1 MTIDKSEKVLGNLM
15 AILDH
20 ELDICGCIELNPEFL
35 RKVGYPDLSAEDMPE
50 FVDMIRH
57 ADRQVKEYHVVV
69 NETGGSP
76 RYFVYSKIF
85 TGGEHCCTVEHAP
98 LYAQHCNCCTQ
109 VPCPVAPATSKCG
122 VFAKSNINTSFV
134 IVRPRAT
141 GRAYFFSS

>member
-1 MTIDKSEKVLGNLM
+1 MTIDMSEKVIGNLM

-20 ELDICGCIELNPEFL
+20 ELDICGCIELNHEFL
-35 RKVGYPDLSAEDMPE
+35 RNVGYQELSAEDMPE

-57 ADRQVKEYHVVV
+57 ADRSSHVVDFHVVV
-69 NETGGSP
+69 NETGDSP

-109 VPCPVAPATSKCG
+109 VPCPVAPVGSPG
-122 VFAKSNINTSFV
+122 VRQLF
-134 IVRPRAT
+134 
-141 GRAYFFSS
+141 